1 MIWLIRAD
9 SSRLEELPKELL
21 DPKVL
26 ADPLLEAEEELLM
39 VLELDDPKADPELDD
54 PKVDPT
60 APVAEEVCLATAFL
74 VEAFLVD
81 TSTAPSCFS
90 RVWEYPI
97 APAW

>member
-9 SSRLEELPKELL
+9 SSTLEELPKELL
-21 DPKVL
+21 EPKVL
-26 ADPLLEAEEELLM
+26 GDPLLEAEEELM
-39 VLELDDPKADPELDD
+39 VLELDDPKEDPELDD
-54 PKVDPT
+54 PKADPI
-60 APVAEEVCLATAFL
+60 APVAAEVCLATAFL